1 MLTDND
7 RILVIDDD
15 RQIWQAYQEVLAPKP
30 LSSDSPLGQITSLI
44 EQHGGKS
51 TGEEKRFTLSFASQG
66 QEGYRLV
73 LEANKR
79 RAPFAVIFLDIRMPP
94 GWDGVETAAHIRRV
108 DPLVEIVIVTA
119 FSDRSRSEIAQ
130 ALGTPSKFLFIRKP
144 FDAEE
149 LRQLAL
155 SLTEKWNIGC
165 REARQRN
172 ALSQSE
178 ARFRSLVET
187 TSDWV
192 WEADRQGT
200 LIYCSPVSERLF
212 GFTPEEL
219 LGKNMFAA
227 LRAEEQDSCDYEQ
240 IFSNSA
246 KAAVSFEA
254 IEHRCLHKD
263 GGIVVIESS
272 GRPVLDEDGQVT
284 GFRGIDRDITA
295 RIQGEKEK
303 KVLEAQ
309 IRHTQ
314 KLEALGTLAGGL
326 AHDMNNIL
334 TPIMGYSELAH
345 SCIGPDHPLQSC
357 LEEIDKSA
365 RRAANLIRQILAFSR
380 KQVMETRIINLNTV
394 IKDFAK
400 MLMRLI
406 REDVELRFDL
416 CSEVCA
422 VEADIGQMEQVLL
435 NLVVNAR
442 DALRKNGRVIIRT
455 SHAELASPINNIDHL
470 PFSGSYIVLSVID
483 NGQGIDQKTL
493 KMIFDPFFTTK
504 EQGKGTGMG
513 LATVHGIVRQHN
525 GHIRVETQQG
535 MGSSF
540 HIYLPKA
547 RRVLVDIEEP
557 DKPVDEMV
565 GGQETILL
573 VEDDLA
579 VRDMIW
585 ASLTDLGYT
594 VVVAANGNEG
604 LALFKE
610 NTTAIDLVLTDIV
623 MPGMGGPAMS
633 ALIKEI
639 RPELPVI
646 FITGYASDQ
655 EFHAQSQQ
663 QGVTVLQK
671 PFQPSELA
679 RQLRLVLGPGK
690 AM

>member
-1 MLTDND
+1 
-7 RILVIDDD
+7 
-15 RQIWQAYQEVLAPKP
+15 
-30 LSSDSPLGQITSLI
+30 
-44 EQHGGKS
+44 
-51 TGEEKRFTLSFASQG
+51 
-66 QEGYRLV
+66 
-73 LEANKR
+73 
-79 RAPFAVIFLDIRMPP
+79 
-94 GWDGVETAAHIRRV
+94 
-108 DPLVEIVIVTA
+108 
-119 FSDRSRSEIAQ
+119 
-130 ALGTPSKFLFIRKP
+130 
-144 FDAEE
+144 
-149 LRQLAL
+149 
-155 SLTEKWNIGC
+155 
-165 REARQRN
+165 
-172 ALSQSE
+172 
-178 ARFRSLVET
+178 VET

-303 KVLEAQ
+303 KALEAQ
-309 IRHTQ
+309 ILHTQ

-483 NGQGIDQKTL
+483 NGQGIDQETL

-535 MGSSF
+535 TGSSF

-579 VRDMIW
+579 VRDMIR

-679 RQLRLVLGPGK
+679 RQLRLALGPGK

>member
-1 MLTDND
+1 MQVDND

-15 RQIWQAYQEVLAPKP
+15 RQIWKAYQEVLAPEP
-30 LSSDSPLGQITSLI
+30 LSSDSPLARIKALI
-44 EQHGGKS
+44 EDNSVKAAV
-51 TGEEKRFTLSFASQG
+51 EEKRFTVSFASQG
-66 QEGYRLV
+66 QEGYGLV

-79 RAPFAVIFLDIRMPP
+79 QAPFAVIFLDIRMPP
-94 GWDGVETAAHIRRV
+94 GWDGVETAANIRRI

-119 FSDRSRSEIAQ
+119 FSDRSRADIARV
-130 ALGTPSKFLFIRKP
+130 LGTPSKFLFIRKP

-149 LRQLAL
+149 LKQLAL

-172 ALSQSE
+172 ALSRSE

-192 WEADRQGT
+192 WEADREGT

-212 GFTPEEL
+212 GFSPEEL

-227 LRAEEQDSCDYEQ
+227 LRAEEKDSLDYEQ
-240 IFSNSA
+240 IFTNSA
-246 KAAVSFEA
+246 KAEVCFQA

-272 GRPVLDEDGQVT
+272 GRPVLGEDGQVT

-303 KVLEAQ
+303 KVLEEQ

-314 KLEALGTLAGGL
+314 KLEALGTLAGGV

-334 TPIMGYSELAH
+334 TPIMGYCELAH
-345 SCIGPDHPLQSC
+345 LSIGPDHPLQSS
-357 LEEIDKSA
+357 LDVIDKSA

-380 KQVMETRIINLNTV
+380 KQVMETRVINLNTV
-394 IKDFAK
+394 INDFAK

-406 REDVELRFDL
+406 REDVELQFEL
-416 CSEVCA
+416 CDDVC
-422 VEADIGQMEQVLL
+422 VIEADIGQMEQILL

-442 DALRKNGRVIIRT
+442 DAVSSNGKIIIRT
-455 SHAELASPINNIDHL
+455 GLTEINYPINDIDHI
-470 PFSGSYIVLSVID
+470 PFGGSYIVLSVID
-483 NGQGIDQKTL
+483 NGQGIDQETL

-504 EQGKGTGMG
+504 EKGKGTGMG

-525 GHIRVETQQG
+525 GHIRVETLQG
-535 MGSSF
+535 QGSSF
-540 HIYLPKA
+540 HIYIPKTTQFHLDTEPQKTA
-547 RRVLVDIEEP
+547 EEIA
-557 DKPVDEMV
+557 
-565 GGQETILL
+565 GGEETLLL
-573 VEDDLA
+573 VEDDPA
-579 VRDMIW
+579 VREMIQT
-585 ASLTDLGYT
+585 SLTELGYK
-594 VVVAANGNEG
+594 VIAAANGNEG

-610 NTTAIDLVLTDIV
+610 NIKAVDLVLTDIV
-623 MPGMGGPAMS
+623 MPGMGGPAMA

-639 RPELPVI
+639 HPELPVV
-646 FITGYASDQ
+646 FMTGYASDQ
-655 EFHAQSQQ
+655 EFHTQPHQN
-663 QGVTVLQK
+663 GVTILQK
-671 PFQPSELA
+671 PFQPRELA
-679 RQLRLVLGPGK
+679 RQLRLALDR
-690 AM
+690 